1 MLRQFLLIILMVAA
15 TPLAAQDTSR
25 MTFGGDVY
33 AAGRTAS
40 VGEAVEGD
48 LFAAGNRVEVEG
60 EVTGSAHLAGRLV
73 SVDEAIGGN
82 LYAAGM
88 DVEVNAPVAGGVTA
102 MGNSV
107 TLSDTIE
114 GNIRAMGGDVMLG
127 GTVAGSA
134 ILGGESIEVNGEIA
148 GDLSIAGANVD
159 WGEAASVAGTVIF
172 YAEDEEDV
180 NVPERVAPADRVEFR
195 SVEGWE
201 EDIEA
206 ATEQATPGFWAK
218 LTGLFGGVILTT
230 LVATLV
236 AALAPGFTATL
247 RERALAS
254 PLRSLWMGALG
265 LAVAAGSTVVLAMT
279 GIGIFLAPLS
289 IAFAVALGFAGY
301 VTGAYLLGVWAVNLA
316 GQGLPDSTL
325 DRAIAAFVGAALLA
339 LVMLIPFIGWL
350 AVFAVL
356 LIGIGGLVIRVFSPV
371 FFEEPA

>member
-33 AAGRTAS
+33 AAGRTAE
-40 VGEAVEGD
+40 VGETVDGD
-48 LFAAGNRVEVEG
+48 LFAAGNRVEVNG
-60 EVTGSAHLAGRLV
+60 EVTGNAHVAGRIV
-73 SVDEAIGGN
+73 SVDDAIGGS

-88 DVEVNAPVAGGVTA
+88 DVEVTGPVAGGVTA
-102 MGNSV
+102 MGNTV
-107 TLSDTIE
+107 TLADTVE
-114 GNIRAMGGDVMLG
+114 GNVRAMGGDVILD

-134 ILGGESIEVNGEIA
+134 ILGGETVEVNGEIA
-148 GDLSIAGANVD
+148 GDLQIAGATVE

-180 NVPERVAPADRVEFR
+180 NVPERVAAADRVEFR

-206 ATEQATPGFWAK
+206 ATEEARPGFWAK
-218 LTGLFGGVILTT
+218 LSGLFGGVILTT

-236 AALAPGFTATL
+236 AALAPKFTASL
-247 RERALAS
+247 RERALDS

-265 LAVAAGSTVVLAMT
+265 LAVAAGATVVLAIT
-279 GIGIFLAPLS
+279 GIGIFLAPLA

-301 VTGAYLLGVWAVNLA
+301 VTGAYLLGVWAVDTA
-316 GQGLPDSTL
+316 GQGLPSSTL

-339 LVMLIPFIGWL
+339 LVMLIPFVGWL
-350 AVFAVL
+350 AVYAVM
-356 LIGIGGLVIRVFSPV
+356 LIGIGGLVIRLFSPV
-371 FFEEPA
+371 FFEEPV